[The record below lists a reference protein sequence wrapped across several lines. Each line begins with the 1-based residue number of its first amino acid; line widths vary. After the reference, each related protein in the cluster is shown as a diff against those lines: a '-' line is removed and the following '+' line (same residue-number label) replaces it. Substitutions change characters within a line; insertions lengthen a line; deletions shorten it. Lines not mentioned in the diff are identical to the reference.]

1 MEINTSGA
9 LKFLNSID
17 SQIRSQIK
25 APPGKAGSG
34 DSVELGG
41 TQSILSK
48 GYVALQSELSDKLA
62 SLTGLIGD
70 NSGQQKELSG
80 LFAGADNDEAI
91 RQRAQEL
98 LDGYF
103 NVENTG
109 DRIFEFA
116 FSNYTG
122 GDREAFAREFQG
134 YIHKGFAE
142 AEKLLGGLAD
152 ISVKTREYV
161 DKRVEAFINEGK
173 EDAAT
178 APAGDTASTSTT
190 KVEGSERAQEAANQR
205 AQLLKRAYIPEVGSF
220 RADEHT

>member
-17 SQIRSQIK
+17 KQIRSQIK
-25 APPGKAGSG
+25 TPSGSAGSG
-34 DSVELGG
+34 DAVELGG
-41 TQSILSK
+41 GNAILSK

-62 SLTGLIGD
+62 SLTGLVGES
-70 NSGQQKELSG
+70 SGQQKELSG
-80 LFAGADNDEAI
+80 LFEGANNDEAV

-116 FSNYTG
+116 FANYTG

-152 ISVKTREYV
+152 ISVKTRDYI
-161 DKRVEAFINEGK
+161 DKRVEDFINEGK
-173 EDAAT
+173 EDTGDAASADPAKA
-178 APAGDTASTSTT
+178 APVAKNEQADQAAS
-190 KVEGSERAQEAANQR
+190 QR

>member
-1 MEINTSGA
+1 MEVNTSGA

-17 SQIRSQIK
+17 KQIRSQIK
-25 APPGKAGSG
+25 APSDKAGAG

-41 TQSILSK
+41 SNAILSK

-62 SLTGLIGD
+62 SLTGLVSD
-70 NSGQQKELSG
+70 SSGQQKELSG
-80 LFAGADNDEAI
+80 LFEGANNDEAV

-116 FSNYTG
+116 FANYSG

-152 ISVKTREYV
+152 ISHKTRDYI
-161 DKRVEAFINEGK
+161 DQRVEDFINEGK
-173 EDAAT
+173 EGA
-178 APAGDTASTSTT
+178 APADSSGSTAAAP
-190 KVEGSERAQEAANQR
+190 KSEASEQAKEAANQR

-220 RADEHT
+220 RADEHS